1 MNVHARSVLGSMDVD
16 NVVDGGFRGFQT
28 ETLETGLD
36 LESAETLDPES
47 RLAALLRLWIQ
58 QRS

>member
-1 MNVHARSVLGSMDVD
+1 M
-16 NVVDGGFRGFQT
+16 VVDGGFRGFQT